1 MSEDRERRTMTAPV
15 EDGFLK
21 MACPYC
27 GEQLLE
33 SPSGTIRIKCSRCR
47 RILMIHVD
55 QEGARIS
62 R

>member
-1 MSEDRERRTMTAPV
+1 MSEDRERRTQVAPQ
-15 EDGFLK
+15 DGFLK